1 MTKLEK
7 IKALIEYEVIFMIE
21 NGNATD
27 AKYAANYI
35 VALFDTFTNEAI
47 DRLYAAKVANF
58 GFDD

>member
-7 IKALIEYEVIFMIE
+7 IKALVEYEVIFMIE

-27 AKYAANYI
+27 AKHAAGYI

-47 DRLYAAKVANF
+47 DKLYDAKIGGYEHV
-58 GFDD
+58 